1 MIDMKHEEREQQD
14 GPEPY
19 GLVLA
24 RLTKC
29 RMRCA
34 RLEAIIGD
42 MIVAAAGVQ
51 TKGEMV
57 LR

>member
-1 MIDMKHEEREQQD
+1 MKHEEREQQD